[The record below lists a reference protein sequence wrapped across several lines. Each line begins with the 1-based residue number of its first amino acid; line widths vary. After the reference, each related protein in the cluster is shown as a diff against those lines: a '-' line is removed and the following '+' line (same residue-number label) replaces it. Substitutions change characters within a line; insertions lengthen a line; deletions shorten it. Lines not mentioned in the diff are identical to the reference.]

1 MPFMEWKDRMS
12 VGNSLIDNDHRKL
25 VLYVNEMHDAMMAGH
40 GKEVVGP
47 ILHKLVAY
55 TKDHFGREEIVWRAG
70 HYVDF
75 ARHKKQHEDLLKTV
89 TDFQAKYTSGVMA
102 LSVDVMNFL
111 RDWLKN
117 HILKADKEAAD
128 AIAATARASKPVA
141 APMAH

>member
-1 MPFMEWKDRMS
+1 
-12 VGNSLIDNDHRKL
+12 
-25 VLYVNEMHDAMMAGH
+25 
-40 GKEVVGP
+40 
-47 ILHKLVAY
+47 
-55 TKDHFGREEIVWRAG
+55 
-70 HYVDF
+70 
-75 ARHKKQHEDLLKTV
+75 V